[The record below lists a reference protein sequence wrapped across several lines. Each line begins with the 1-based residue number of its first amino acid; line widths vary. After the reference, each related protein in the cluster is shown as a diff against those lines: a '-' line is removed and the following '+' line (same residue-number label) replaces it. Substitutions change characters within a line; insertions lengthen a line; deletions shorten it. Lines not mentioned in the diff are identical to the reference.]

1 MKAFLSVVLLLAF
14 GAGVWGVTPE
24 QFSEWEEAAEN
35 GDADAQK
42 STAFMLHDRT
52 HRTVMSSPGSP
63 LDLGHLSS
71 VQAPN
76 FGEIV
81 IDLGRTILTIS
92 TP

>member
-1 MKAFLSVVLLLAF
+1 MKALLSVVLLLTF
-14 GAGVWGVTPE
+14 GAGVWGNTPE
-24 QFSEWEEAAEN
+24 KIAEWKEAAEN

-42 STAFMLHDRT
+42 STAFMLHDRLIALSC
-52 HRTVMSSPGSP
+52 RA
-63 LDLGHLSS
+63 LGVHLTLVSS

-81 IDLGRTILTIS
+81 IDLGRPILTIS